1 MRYRQKLDSANSL
14 DTLDLSETKS
24 PHRHLTLNEARQ
36 TYYESIMTDRRSA
49 LLTSRRSREGAATAF
64 KPNQDSITSLTKLD
78 DLKSGRGGFVVSNEK
93 MGHVLTVYTTKSKG
107 FPVTS
112 PLKSLKERESR
123 NKSYINIG

>member
-1 MRYRQKLDSANSL
+1 MRYRQKLDSENSL

-49 LLTSRRSREGAATAF
+49 VLTSHRSREGAATAF
-64 KPNQDSITSLTKLD
+64 KLNQDSITSLTKLD
-78 DLKSGRGGFVVSNEK
+78 LKSVRGLNISNEK

-107 FPVTS
+107 FPATS
-112 PLKSLKERESR
+112 PFKSLKERESR